1 MLVTSTRRDIP
12 DLTIDTLSRSFFK
25 EAARYGFGHL
35 DYVRFVNCLLD
46 LAMQNGT
53 SVAPTDAPPPQSADV
68 TQAGDDRP
76 SPEAIA
82 ADLPLKGE
90 RVMVRACDPDRDLP
104 LFDRWLAD
112 EAGRHFLL
120 SRSTSQQIDIRDIIH
135 TPDCVLG
142 IITLPDSTPIGS
154 VAFLEYDR
162 VQRKAELRK
171 LIGEA
176 SQRGKGF
183 AKEAS
188 ALWIRYGLKK
198 LGLRKVY
205 LNTLETNLRNVRLN
219 EDLGFRVEGV
229 LRNEVL
235 IDGTYHDVLRM
246 GLWAEE
252 AHAPG

>member
-1 MLVTSTRRDIP
+1 MLVTSIRRDIP

-68 TQAGDDRP
+68 NQACDNRP
-76 SPEAIA
+76 TAEAIL
-82 ADLPLKGE
+82 ADLPLRGE
-90 RVMVRACDPDRDLP
+90 RVTLRACDPDRDLV

-120 SRSTSQQIDIRDIIH
+120 SRSTSKQVDIRDIIH
-135 TPDCVLG
+135 TQDCVLG

-154 VAFLEYDR
+154 VAFLDYDR
-162 VQRKAELRK
+162 GQAKAELRK
-171 LIGEA
+171 LIGEPA
-176 SQRGKGF
+176 QRGKGL

-188 ALWIRYGLKK
+188 ALWIRYGLET
-198 LGLRKVY
+198 LGLRKIY
-205 LNTLETNLRNVRLN
+205 LNTLDTHIRNVRLN

-229 LRNEVL
+229 LRNDVL

-246 GLWAEE
+246 GLWRD
-252 AHAPG
+252 

>member
-1 MLVTSTRRDIP
+1 MHRHLNRPTS
-12 DLTIDTLSRSFFK
+12 
-25 EAARYGFGHL
+25 
-35 DYVRFVNCLLD
+35 
-46 LAMQNGT
+46 
-53 SVAPTDAPPPQSADV
+53 
-68 TQAGDDRP
+68 
-76 SPEAIA
+76 
-82 ADLPLKGE
+82 
-90 RVMVRACDPDRDLP
+90 
-104 LFDRWLAD
+104 
-112 EAGRHFLL
+112 RHFLL